1 MKRCTLFVVLL
12 SLAAALAAAA
22 TRPLFRISLRDGNSV
37 LSNDRPIH
45 RGSILLFHAYPKGA
59 LTGLPEESVVG
70 VMPATQ
76 PSVDELTVSA
86 APVLE
91 PGEVV
96 FLPPLAGDWS
106 TAATS
111 APALSAAPSIPGGV
125 YDPRNPAYGYAPPRT
140 GGAQTL
146 LPSGAIAPGDLAR
159 AISGTPPTAEV
170 PFGSN
175 GFPVTPGTQTLAIGP
190 DGLPIL
196 IQAGAPGSTPPPIGP
211 NGTPVM
217 APAGAPGS
225 TPPSIGPNG
234 TPVLAPSGM
243 PGSVPPPVGPDGRR
257 PEVRVA
263 KGSRII

>member
-1 MKRCTLFVVLL
+1 MKRSILFVVLL

-22 TRPLFRISLRDGNSV
+22 TRPLYRISLSDGTSV
-37 LSNDRPIH
+37 LSKDRPVQ

-76 PSVDELTVSA
+76 ASVDELTVSA

-96 FLPPLAGDWS
+96 FLPPLAGDRS
-106 TAATS
+106 TTATS
-111 APALSAAPSIPGGV
+111 ALAPSAAPSIPGGV

-140 GGAQTL
+140 GGAQAL

-159 AISGTPPTAEV
+159 AISATPPTTEV

-175 GFPVTPGTQTLAIGP
+175 GIPVTPGTQTLAIGP

-243 PGSVPPPVGPDGRR
+243 PGSAPPPVGPNGF
-257 PEVRVA
+257 PA
-263 KGSRII
+263 PGGPGG

>member
-1 MKRCTLFVVLL
+1 MKRSILFVVLL
-12 SLAAALAAAA
+12 SLAAAFAVAA
-22 TRPLFRISLRDGNSV
+22 TRPLYRIDLRDSNSV
-37 LSNDRPIH
+37 MSHDRPIH

-76 PSVDELTVSA
+76 PSVDELTVIA
-86 APVLE
+86 ALVLE

-96 FLPPLAGDWS
+96 FLPPLAGDR
-106 TAATS
+106 TTTATS
-111 APALSAAPSIPGGV
+111 ALAPSAAPSIPGGA

-159 AISGTPPTAEV
+159 AISGTPPTTEV

-196 IQAGAPGSTPPPIGP
+196 IQAGAPGSTPLPIGP

-217 APAGAPGS
+217 APAGSPGS

-234 TPVLAPSGM
+234 TPVLAP
-243 PGSVPPPVGPDGRR
+243 PGIPESAPPPVGPNGF
-257 PEVRVA
+257 PA
-263 KGSRII
+263 PGGPGG